1 MNVAYIR
8 VSTIEQNT
16 TRQYEDL
23 KKFKI
28 DKFFEEKASGKSTNR
43 PILKEML
50 HQRKTKIL
58 DFSMEKLKEKE
69 RSRKL
74 YYKGLSR

>member
-1 MNVAYIR
+1 M
-8 VSTIEQNT
+8 
-16 TRQYEDL
+16 
-23 KKFKI
+23 KKKKEIINNNNHLSYVERSFY
-28 DKFFEEKASGKSTNR
+28 
-43 PILKEML
+43 KEML

-74 YYKGLSR
+74 CYKGLSR